1 MLIERKR
8 TADLIPADYNPRKDL
23 KPGDPEYDKLKR
35 SMEQFG
41 YVEPVIWN
49 KTTGRVV
56 GGHQR
61 LKVLMDM
68 GVTEVECVVVE
79 LDEER
84 EKALNIALNKIS
96 GDWDKD
102 KLMLLIS
109 DLQGA
114 DFDVSLTG
122 FDPAEIDDLFKD
134 SLKDGV
140 KDDEFDVDAELENP
154 VITKAGDVWTLGRH
168 RLVCGDSTKAET
180 FSLLMDGLKANLVIT
195 DPPYN
200 VNYEGSAGKIK
211 NDNMENTAVYDFLH
225 SSNPEFYMLYPVTYP
240 VIQTHCPIYG
250 KSLSIVRF
258 CGKCSRN
265 HRWLRLVGYRI

>member
-1 MLIERKR
+1 M
-8 TADLIPADYNPRKDL
+8 
-23 KPGDPEYDKLKR
+23 R
-35 SMEQFG
+35 SG
-41 YVEPVIWN
+41 
-49 KTTGRVV
+49 
-56 GGHQR
+56 
-61 LKVLMDM
+61 
-68 GVTEVECVVVE
+68 
-79 LDEER
+79 
-84 EKALNIALNKIS
+84 KALNIALNKIS

-180 FSLLMDGLKANLVIT
+180 FSLLMDG
-195 DPPYN
+195 
-200 VNYEGSAGKIK
+200 
-211 NDNMENTAVYDFLH
+211 
-225 SSNPEFYMLYPVTYP
+225 
-240 VIQTHCPIYG
+240 
-250 KSLSIVRF
+250 
-258 CGKCSRN
+258 
-265 HRWLRLVGYRI
+265 